1 MNFFEKILHALQF
14 RMEEPLSYGWFHLTW
29 VAILI
34 ALTVFMCVRFKN
46 ASDKLI
52 RRVTMI
58 VWIVI
63 LALEVYKQVSFA
75 FSVENGEGK
84 WDYAWYSFP
93 FQLCSSLLYLLPF
106 IAFMKEGRVR
116 DSVIAFMMTFSFFGG
131 LITFIIPEDVFIEEA
146 MINIQT
152 MVHHGSQIFIGI
164 FYFVTLKKKINV
176 IYILK
181 GFFTFAVMMAIALIL
196 NIVFYHAFI
205 KEIGDTFN
213 MFYIGPYF
221 DCTLPILETIYPHVP
236 KVLFIVL
243 YFICF
248 CGIAMVMYYMMVGID
263 KLVLLIKKKLAK

>member
-29 VAILI
+29 VAIFI

-46 ASDKLI
+46 ASDKVI

-93 FQLCSSLLYLLPF
+93 FQLCSSPLYLLPF

-131 LITFIIPEDVFIEEA
+131 IR
-146 MINIQT
+146 MI
-152 MVHHGSQIFIGI
+152 
-164 FYFVTLKKKINV
+164 
-176 IYILK
+176 
-181 GFFTFAVMMAIALIL
+181 
-196 NIVFYHAFI
+196 
-205 KEIGDTFN
+205 
-213 MFYIGPYF
+213 
-221 DCTLPILETIYPHVP
+221 VP
-236 KVLFIVL
+236 S
-243 YFICF
+243 
-248 CGIAMVMYYMMVGID
+248 GTRRS
-263 KLVLLIKKKLAK
+263 